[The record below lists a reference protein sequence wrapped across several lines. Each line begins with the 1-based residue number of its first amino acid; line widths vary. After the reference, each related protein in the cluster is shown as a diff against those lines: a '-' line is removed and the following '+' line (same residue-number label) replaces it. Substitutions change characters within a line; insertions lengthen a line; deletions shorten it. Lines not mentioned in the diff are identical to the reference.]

1 MQEYKILNIAEKLFT
16 KKQKLIAN
24 LNDTEIFHVAPFLFS
39 IASIIVIFPKLENI
53 WHIEKN
59 ETLCEIETLDVIEQ
73 CKARTLQVFRSQH
86 APVAQEALGYSLQVF
101 GLQQALR
108 HSSAGP
114 QSHSS
119 PPSTTQS
126 PQTEPLLGVIR
137 RMVTKGGR
145 LRVHRSIGYVSEY
158 LRRNLAEH
166 VDH

>member
-73 CKARTLQVFRSQH
+73 CMRAYFASV
-86 APVAQEALGYSLQVF
+86 
-101 GLQQALR
+101 
-108 HSSAGP
+108 
-114 QSHSS
+114 
-119 PPSTTQS
+119 
-126 PQTEPLLGVIR
+126 
-137 RMVTKGGR
+137 
-145 LRVHRSIGYVSEY
+145 
-158 LRRNLAEH
+158 
-166 VDH
+166 